1 MSKKTIRD
9 KLHNVLD
16 FTRAFVPRYTDFSQH
31 CEETRNAIAKLRF
44 YGNECARFILLGHK
58 IKHEE
63 IQEMKKTLVQ
73 IAGDLYNGLLKD
85 LYVDPPFP
93 RCYSMSN
100 HEKKVVRERSK
111 DILSILERYPFDH
124 FME

>member
-1 MSKKTIRD
+1 MSKAIRVE
-9 KLHNVLD
+9 LLGMLE
-16 FTRAFVPRYTDFSQH
+16 FTRAFVPVHDDFSQH
-31 CEETRNAIAKLRF
+31 CEETRNAVEMLKF
-44 YGNECARFILLGHK
+44 YGNECVRLLPLRDK

-93 RCYSMSN
+93 GCSSN
-100 HEKKVVRERSK
+100 CEKKVVRERSK